1 MFQRV
6 SLLADSRS
14 RPFRRI
20 AIPFFFFFFFPSLLG
35 FLCSSSPLVLG
46 SYHFFC
52 RILPRPTFSDCT
64 ETLSGEPR
72 LRRNSLGFRD
82 VSNVLEFVEREL
94 NMGISNAV
102 GERAVQISW
111 VVRTRGFPARITAL
125 LVLHT
130 RDPGKC
136 MVRLRAVTLRR
147 IRPTASILRPSL
159 LITSARYPPNH
170 RKIFLSDSEPS
181 IFTSRG
187 SCRTL

>member
-20 AIPFFFFFFFPSLLG
+20 AIPFFFFFPSLLS

-46 SYHFFC
+46 SYHFFR

-72 LRRNSLGFRD
+72 LRRNSPGFRD

-94 NMGISNAV
+94 NMGISNAA

-136 MVRLRAVTLRR
+136 TVRLRAVTLRR
-147 IRPTASILRPSL
+147 IRPTALRPSL
-159 LITSARYPPNH
+159 LITSARYPPN
-170 RKIFLSDSEPS
+170 RGKIFLSDSEPS

-187 SCRTL
+187 SCRTF